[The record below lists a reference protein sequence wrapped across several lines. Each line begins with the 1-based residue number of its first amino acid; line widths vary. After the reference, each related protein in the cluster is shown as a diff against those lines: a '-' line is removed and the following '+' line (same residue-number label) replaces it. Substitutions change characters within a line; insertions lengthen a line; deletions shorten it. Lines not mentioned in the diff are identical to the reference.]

1 MRINFGRAV
10 VAGVVGTVVMTGVG
24 LYAAPMMGIPAM
36 NPARMLAGAM
46 AGNIALGWGAHFMM
60 GIALAVGYALL
71 RHELRGPSV
80 LRGALY
86 GIAPFLVLEV
96 VVMPMMGMPLFSG
109 SLPVAMGSLLGHL
122 VYGGI
127 VGGIYGAA
135 DVPPVVPVPTS

>member
-1 MRINFGRAV
+1 MKINFARAA

-46 AGNIALGWGAHFMM
+46 AGNIALGWGAHFMI
-60 GIALAVGYALL
+60 GIALAAGYSLVG
-71 RHELRGPSV
+71 RELPGPSV

-122 VYGGI
+122 IYGGI

-135 DVPPVVPVPTS
+135 AAPQVVSMPT